1 MRKMLML
8 KDGSALVTKE
18 SRAFEV
24 ERGDDSKPIVAIV
37 SDEQP
42 DSVNDILH
50 VSGWDL
56 EHFNK
61 SPLVLWQHDRSSPNL
76 AAPGTRAY
84 VDGPVLKLEAV
95 HDMGDQMA
103 AFLDGKIRRGV
114 IKETSV
120 GFRSVEWKE
129 LERGVEFFKQEL
141 IEVSWVNR
149 GMNPRTDVLAKT
161 MIGMR
166 PEFAAQLEDAGDP
179 EVIELKAEMEELRG
193 RIVASENLI
202 AKIGSDVAARAAEQK
217 TEALSAWDEAALHVL
232 NRMKAIGTAS

>member
-24 ERGDDSKPIVAIV
+24 ERGDESSPIVAVV

-42 DSVNDILH
+42 DIVNDVIH
-50 VSGWDL
+50 TAGWDL
-56 EHFNK
+56 EHFNR

-95 HDMGDQMA
+95 HDMGDGMA

-129 LERGVEFFKQEL
+129 MENGVEFFKQSL

-161 MIGMR
+161 MLGMR
-166 PEFAAQLEDAGDP
+166 PEFVAQLEDAGDP
-179 EVIELKAEMEELRG
+179 EVIELKAELEEFRG
-193 RIVASENLI
+193 RVVTIENLI
-202 AKIGSDVAARAAEQK
+202 ARIGEKLAAPEIEKKADAMAEWDAA
-217 TEALSAWDEAALHVL
+217 AAHILG
-232 NRMKAIGTAS
+232 RMKTIGTAS

>member
-1 MRKMLML
+1 MSKFIML

-18 SRAFEV
+18 SRCFEV
-24 ERGDDSKPIVAIV
+24 DRADDSKPIVAVV
-37 SDEQP
+37 SDDQP
-42 DSVNDILH
+42 DSVNDVIH
-50 VSGWDL
+50 ADGWDL
-56 EHFNK
+56 AHFNK
-61 SPLVLWQHDRSSPNL
+61 SPLVLWQHDRYTPNL

-84 VDGPVLKLEAV
+84 VDGSVLKLEAV
-95 HDMGDQMA
+95 HDMGDGMA
-103 AFLDGKIRRGV
+103 AFLDGKIRRGA

-129 LERGVEFFKQEL
+129 MDRGVEFFKQEL

-166 PEFAAQLEDAGDP
+166 PEFVAQLEDAGDP
-179 EVIELKAEMEELRG
+179 EVVELKAEMEELRG
-193 RIVASENLI
+193 RLVTAENII
-202 AKIGSDVAARAAEQK
+202 ARIGAEIAARAVEQK
-217 TEALSAWDEAALHVL
+217 SDALSAWDDAAVHVL